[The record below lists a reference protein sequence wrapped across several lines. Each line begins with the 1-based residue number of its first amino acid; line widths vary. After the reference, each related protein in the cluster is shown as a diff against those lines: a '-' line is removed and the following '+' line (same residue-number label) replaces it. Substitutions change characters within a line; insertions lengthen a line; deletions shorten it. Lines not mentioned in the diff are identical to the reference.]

1 MSATSAFALAGAF
14 DAPSPALPIAASAT
28 IPVPRARW
36 PIVLPWAIGTF
47 IVGGLAAAGVV
58 WSISRPLP
66 APVERFV
73 ITTPA
78 DAPPAILGLAPG
90 VIAMSRDGSH
100 LVYRSSPPAEAPTP
114 TNGRLYLRDRGQLEP
129 TLIRGTEGANS
140 PFFSPDGQ
148 WIAFGSGIDNTLKR
162 ISVQGGP
169 AQTICPIEG
178 LFLWRHVGNRR
189 HDRLCDG
196 NSNGLRRVPAAG
208 GVPQVLTKV
217 DTTTDESAHVW
228 PDFLPDGKSVVF
240 TSWNGSAERSR
251 ISVVS
256 LADGHVSVLVSGGTQ
271 PHVAPT
277 GHLLFAVGG
286 AVRAVRFDPV
296 RRSIVGSPVPVV
308 EGVAMTPLGAAHYAV
323 AADGGLVY
331 VSGTSGASIPPR
343 TMFWVDRQ
351 GRRGG
356 DQRAAWCVHVCP
368 SVTGWDARRVG
379 CTRSAE

>member
-1 MSATSAFALAGAF
+1 MS
-14 DAPSPALPIAASAT
+14 P
-28 IPVPRARW
+28 
-36 PIVLPWAIGTF
+36 
-47 IVGGLAAAGVV
+47 
-58 WSISRPLP
+58 
-66 APVERFV
+66 
-73 ITTPA
+73 
-78 DAPPAILGLAPG
+78 
-90 VIAMSRDGSH
+90 DGSH
-100 LVYRSSPPAEAPTP
+100 LVYRSSPPAEGSTP

-129 TLIRGTEGANS
+129 TLIRGTEGAIS

-178 LFLWRHVGNRR
+178 LLLGGTWGTDDTIVFATA
-189 HDRLCDG
+189 

-217 DTTTDESAHVW
+217 DNTTGESAHVW

-323 AADGGLVY
+323 AADGALVY
-331 VSGTSGASIPPR
+331 VSATSGASIPPR

-351 GRRGG
+351 GG
-356 DQRAAWCVHVCP
+356 QEAINVPPRAYAMPVCHRMGRA
-368 SVTGWDARRVG
+368 SRWMHAISRTTSG
-379 CTRSAE
+379 SSI